1 MAELRLGGEQ
11 SILLSTDM
19 LVDGTHFDSTAHSL
33 AEIGRKAACCCLS
46 DCAAM
51 AVRPLAMLTSLALPR
66 GRVYD
71 MGRPLLESMMA
82 AAAQFDC
89 TLIGGDTTSW
99 EGGLVIDVAVAAVC
113 WPGCRPIT
121 RAGARPG
128 DLLFVTG
135 SVGGSMLG
143 KHMRFTPRIVEAKE
157 IAEALDGDLHA
168 LIDVSDGLSLDLQ
181 RICTASGCG
190 ARLREE
196 QLQSV
201 ISSDAR
207 RLAERDGR
215 SPLDHALQDGEDF
228 ELLLAAAP
236 AAENKL
242 RSLRL
247 EALPIG
253 VMTASGFQLQKSDG
267 QVIELQPK
275 GYEH

>member
-1 MAELRLGGEQ
+1 
-11 SILLSTDM
+11 
-19 LVDGTHFDSTAHSL
+19 
-33 AEIGRKAACCCLS
+33 
-46 DCAAM
+46 
-51 AVRPLAMLTSLALPR
+51 
-66 GRVYD
+66 
-71 MGRPLLESMMA
+71 
-82 AAAQFDC
+82 
-89 TLIGGDTTSW
+89 
-99 EGGLVIDVAVAAVC
+99 
-113 WPGCRPIT
+113 
-121 RAGARPG
+121 
-128 DLLFVTG
+128 
-135 SVGGSMLG
+135 MLG